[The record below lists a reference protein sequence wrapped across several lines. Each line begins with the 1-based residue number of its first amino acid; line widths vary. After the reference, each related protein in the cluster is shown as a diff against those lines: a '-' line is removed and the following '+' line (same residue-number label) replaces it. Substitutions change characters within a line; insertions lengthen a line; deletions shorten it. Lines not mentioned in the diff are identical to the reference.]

1 MYGGI
6 GNSLLVGC
14 LLKFPVMIPVIALT
28 GGIFYS
34 AVCDAPPAAPS
45 APMPEPAIV
54 NAVYVPPPVVVA
66 PVVTPPVVVEDPK
79 PVLKPLPKKKIPG

>member
-34 AVCDAPPAAPS
+34 AVCDTPPVAPS
-45 APMPEPAIV
+45 APMPEVVKVVAPAPAPVVTRAVIV
-54 NAVYVPPPVVVA
+54 TPPPVVE
-66 PVVTPPVVVEDPK
+66 PPKVVPQ
-79 PVLKPLPKKKIPG
+79 PLPPKKIKG